1 MSWVNLV
8 DMEQP
13 RYRLQR
19 ILEMNMKKKVV
30 MLGMAALLGA
40 GTGAGLGYGPLL
52 KYKTEGVLSMEMG
65 TAEYK
70 RFSELANDATTATP

>member
-19 ILEMNMKKKVV
+19 ILEVNMKKKVV
-30 MLGMAALLGA
+30 LLAVAALLGA
-40 GTGAGLGYGPLL
+40 GTGAGLG
-52 KYKTEGVLSMEMG
+52 
-65 TAEYK
+65 
-70 RFSELANDATTATP
+70 